1 VGALNAAAPGALRAW
16 HVAERPRAFHATFSA
31 QWRRYVYLFPLR
43 DPSASP
49 ISVNSGASTPEGDA
63 DAAAAAAVFGGVHAA
78 DADPAA
84 VAALLGSLAGRSLD
98 FSSFARDTAPGKG
111 AVCALHAAR
120 AAAIVLP
127 CGGRALRVELVADRF
142 LRRMVR
148 VLVATALRESIP
160 AAAVHPGDA
169 DALLKLA
176 AAGNRRITGTAA
188 PALGLCL
195 AGAGYDD
202 VSWPAV

>member
-1 VGALNAAAPGALRAW
+1 VSPEAIVAALNAAAPGVLRAW

-43 DPSASP
+43 SA
-49 ISVNSGASTPEGDA
+49 NGGAPAPGGGGAE
-63 DAAAAAAVFGGVHAA
+63 AAAAAVFGDVDATE
-78 DADPAA
+78 ADPAA
-84 VAALLGSLAGRSLD
+84 VAALLGRLAGRSTD
-98 FSSFARDTAPGKG
+98 FSSFARDTVPGKG

-120 AAAIVLP
+120 AAVVVLP

-160 AAAVHPGDA
+160 AAAVHPRDA
-169 DALLKLA
+169 DALLRLA
-176 AAGNRRITGTAA
+176 AAGERRATGTAA

-202 VSWPAV
+202 APWPGPV